1 MTMERREETAAR
13 LRKQLKREPT
23 EAEVTAAQDLEWRK
37 RLSDMAFTAHCFA
50 DEEIER

>member
-1 MTMERREETAAR
+1 MMMERRQETAAR

-23 EAEVTAAQDLEWRK
+23 EAEITEEQDRVWRR
-37 RLSDMAFTAHCFA
+37 RLADMAFTAHCFA